1 MPEPSPTLLIVE
13 TTAGEPPVEFLGDTA
28 GIVYFI
34 SMAHG
39 VRYGADHPLAK
50 AAAIMKSRMKIKI
63 APLLNF
69 GDARADTSEEIELL
83 ERIWQ
88 DAGPL
93 AEAARATAAAIEETP
108 ELRELTSAFP
118 ELPDR
123 LRELA
128 EMADWATAQ
137 GAQVRL
143 TYAL

>member
-1 MPEPSPTLLIVE
+1 MPEASPTLLIVE

-39 VRYGADHPLAK
+39 VRYGADHPLAR
-50 AAAIMKSRMKIKI
+50 AAAIMRSRMKVKM

-69 GDARADTSEEIELL
+69 GDARADTSEEVELL

-88 DAGPL
+88 DAEPL
-93 AEAARATAAAIEETP
+93 AQAARDTAAAIESTP
-108 ELRELTSAFP
+108 ELVELTSAFP
-118 ELPDR
+118 ELPER

-128 EMADWATAQ
+128 EMADWAAGR

>member
-1 MPEPSPTLLIVE
+1 
-13 TTAGEPPVEFLGDTA
+13 
-28 GIVYFI
+28 
-34 SMAHG
+34 
-39 VRYGADHPLAK
+39 
-50 AAAIMKSRMKIKI
+50 MKIKI

-88 DAGPL
+88 DSGPL
-93 AEAARATAAAIEETP
+93 AEAARATAAAIESTP

-128 EMADWATAQ
+128 EMADWAAGQ

>member
-1 MPEPSPTLLIVE
+1 MPDPSPTLLIVE

-28 GIVYFI
+28 GVVYFI

-50 AAAIMKSRMKIKI
+50 AASIIKTRMKIKL

-69 GDARADTSEEIELL
+69 GDARADTSEEVELL

-93 AEAARATAAAIEETP
+93 AEAARNTAAAIESTL
-108 ELRELTSAFP
+108 ELLELTSAFP
-118 ELPDR
+118 ELPHR

-128 EMADWATAQ
+128 EMADWAAGQ

-143 TYAL
+143 TYVL